1 MDTVVKSHCVATH
14 KKMHQTNW
22 LLPRKVKHA
31 FLILIADRQQR
42 KALAVHYLRLSLSES
57 SYRFLLRCSVQDEMN
72 HFTFLS
78 AESAS
83 APPGVPSKIGLVLS
97 KRAPTDSSRAGWAE
111 ASNRCPSFASTP
123 KSQKCSAPTD
133 IDPAVAQQALQAGV
147 SPALRDMAAAM
158 GLPWP
163 APEKVA
169 KENTLAEVS
178 IFFVQRQMA
187 LVRSFNKP
195 KYNCIL
201 EIQRIRSVA
210 TSVLSTVSN
219 QKRTDWIDT
228 NPLCCHRAKT

>member
-1 MDTVVKSHCVATH
+1 M
-14 KKMHQTNW
+14 
-22 LLPRKVKHA
+22 
-31 FLILIADRQQR
+31 
-42 KALAVHYLRLSLSES
+42 
-57 SYRFLLRCSVQDEMN
+57 
-72 HFTFLS
+72 
-78 AESAS
+78 
-83 APPGVPSKIGLVLS
+83 
-97 KRAPTDSSRAGWAE
+97 
-111 ASNRCPSFASTP
+111 
-123 KSQKCSAPTD
+123 
-133 IDPAVAQQALQAGV
+133 

-178 IFFVQRQMA
+178 IFFVQRQIA
-187 LVRSFNKP
+187 LARSFNKP

-219 QKRTDWIDT
+219 QKRIDWIDT